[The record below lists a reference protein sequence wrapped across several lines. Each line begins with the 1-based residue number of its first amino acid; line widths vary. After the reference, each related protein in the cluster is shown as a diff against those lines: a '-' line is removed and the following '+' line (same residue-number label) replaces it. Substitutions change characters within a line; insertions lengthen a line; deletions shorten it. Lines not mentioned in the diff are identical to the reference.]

1 MTSQKTEKKRISSK
15 IFVALAALTLVSCC
29 FLGTTFARYTT
40 GTTSG
45 SAGADIADWE
55 IVVEDG
61 SSGSATGEF
70 LVIQPVGQGQT
81 SDDAITADIDRINE
95 IPGSG
100 AVISITNKGQVK
112 ADVTVEIDTSSYTY
126 YVKDY
131 EVNGG
136 QVVIENGR
144 YKWTEAKL
152 DSTQPDKLYYDQE
165 GREYK
170 WDFTNNCPLYFD
182 GQNWKADAWWTAA
195 GNLETIIEPGTLS
208 IIGASADSGNTYTA
222 TLATNG
228 TVQLK
233 ITGATWTTEFVGEKV
248 ITDAG
253 YPQYTFPGDLRDTW
267 IGENLL
273 KVGYTFTL
281 EAVQSAD

>member
-70 LVIQPVGQGQT
+70 LVIQPVGQGREN
-81 SDDAITADIDRINE
+81 DDAVSETTDRVNE

-195 GNLETIIEPGTLS
+195 GNLKTIIQPGTLS
-208 IIGASADSGNTYTA
+208 IVGATGEGNTYTA

-233 ITGATWTTEFVGEKV
+233 ITGATWTTDFQNENV
-248 ITDAG
+248 ISDAS
-253 YPQYTFPGDLRDTW
+253 YPEHTFPGDLRDTW

-273 KVGYTFTL
+273 KVGYTFTW

>member
-29 FLGTTFARYTT
+29 FLGTTSARYTT

-81 SDDAITADIDRINE
+81 SDDAITADTDRINE

-112 ADVTVEIDTSSYTY
+112 ADVTVEIVEGSYTY

-152 DSTQPDKLYYDQE
+152 DSTQPDKLYHDQE

-170 WDFTNNCPLYFD
+170 WDFANNCPLYLD
-182 GQNWKADAWWTAA
+182 TEDWKADAWWTAA
-195 GNLETIIEPGTLS
+195 GLDDIIEPGALS
-208 IIGASADSGNTYTA
+208 IVGASADSENTYTA

-228 TVQLK
+228 TIQLK
-233 ITGATWTTEFVGEKV
+233 ITGATWTSDVVGENV
-248 ITDAG
+248 INDAD
-253 YPQYTFPGDLRDTW
+253 YPAHTFPGDLRDTW

-273 KVGYTFTL
+273 KVGYTFTW

>member
-70 LVIQPVGQGQT
+70 LVIQPVGQGQA
-81 SDDAITADIDRINE
+81 SDSAISDSTDRINE

-112 ADVTVEIDTSSYTY
+112 ADVTVEIVEGSYTY

-152 DSTQPDKLYYDQE
+152 DSTQPDKLYHDQE

-170 WDFTNNCPLYFD
+170 WDFANNCPLYLD
-182 GQNWKADAWWTAA
+182 TEDWKADAWWTAA
-195 GNLETIIEPGTLS
+195 GLDDIIEPGALS
-208 IIGASADSGNTYTA
+208 IVGASADSENTYTA

-228 TVQLK
+228 TIQLK
-233 ITGATWTTEFVGEKV
+233 ITGATWTSDVVGENV
-248 ITDAG
+248 INDAD
-253 YPQYTFPGDLRDTW
+253 YPAHTFPGDLRDTW

-273 KVGYTFTL
+273 KVGYTFTW

>member
-70 LVIQPVGQGQT
+70 LVIQPVGQGREN
-81 SDDAITADIDRINE
+81 DDAVSETTDRVNE

-182 GQNWKADAWWTAA
+182 GQNWKADAWWTAD
-195 GNLETIIEPGTLS
+195 GNLKTIIQPGTLS
-208 IIGASADSGNTYTA
+208 IIGATGEGNTYTA

-233 ITGATWTTEFVGEKV
+233 ITGATWTSDVVGENV
-248 ITDAG
+248 INDAS
-253 YPQYTFPGDLRDTW
+253 YPEHTFPGDLRDTW

-273 KVGYTFTL
+273 KVGYTFTW